1 MNRLGKLCAIK
12 ACFRIVKLSSK
23 MPGTRIQAG
32 KAAQPLESVVAAP
45 FDHRRRPQLST
56 SRITVQD
63 LVPYFQ
69 LSYSYDEILQIMP
82 SLSVPEIQ
90 AVERYVDEHREEVM
104 EQDRRIRERNA
115 TRRNP
120 PQVEE
125 SRRRV
130 REKWP
135 ALQKLYDKFY
145 GQGPNGDGHSG

>member
-1 MNRLGKLCAIK
+1 MKTDIAIIDK
-12 ACFRIVKLSSK
+12 GR
-23 MPGTRIQAG
+23 G
-32 KAAQPLESVVAAP
+32 
-45 FDHRRRPQLST
+45 PQLST

-69 LSYSYDEILQIMP
+69 LNYSYDEILEIMP
-82 SLSVPEIQ
+82 SLSVAEIQ
-90 AVERYVDEHREEVM
+90 EVERYVEEHREEVL
-104 EQDRRIRERNA
+104 EEDRRIRERNA

-135 ALQKLYDKFY
+135 ALQKAYEKY
-145 GQGPNGDGHSG
+145 CGQEPNGDGNLS

>member
-1 MNRLGKLCAIK
+1 MKSDVNIIDKGRG
-12 ACFRIVKLSSK
+12 
-23 MPGTRIQAG
+23 
-32 KAAQPLESVVAAP
+32 
-45 FDHRRRPQLST
+45 PQLST

-69 LSYSYDEILQIMP
+69 LNYNYDEILQVMP

-104 EQDRRIRERNA
+104 AKDRRIRERNA

-130 REKWP
+130 RAKWP
-135 ALQKLYDKFY
+135 ALQRLYEKY
-145 GQGPNGDGHSG
+145 CGQEANGDGNSG

>member
-1 MNRLGKLCAIK
+1 MK
-12 ACFRIVKLSSK
+12 ADITIIDKGR
-23 MPGTRIQAG
+23 G
-32 KAAQPLESVVAAP
+32 
-45 FDHRRRPQLST
+45 PQLST

-69 LSYSYDEILQIMP
+69 LNYSYDEILKIMP
-82 SLSVPEIQ
+82 SLSVSEIQ

-104 EQDRRIRERNA
+104 AQDRRIRERNA
-115 TRRNP
+115 TRCNP

-135 ALQKLYDKFY
+135 ALQKLYEKY
-145 GQGPNGDGHSG
+145 HGQEPNGDGNSG